1 MPYAKL
7 SLADYMRLSGR
18 RMGELVA
25 QGQVSPV
32 QLAECALHLAKAA
45 EPAINAYVAFLD
57 DYALTQAGER
67 EAEAKQ
73 GRLRGPL
80 HGVPIAIKDNFYLKG
95 FPVLKGSRT
104 TPADP
109 AAYDSPMVARML
121 EAGTVIIG
129 KTTMPEFGWKGTG
142 ISPLS
147 GVTRNPYNPAR
158 NSGGSSA
165 GSAATVAARA
175 VPIALGSDA
184 GGSIRIPAAFCGTV
198 GLKPT
203 LGRIPVYPGT
213 VTETLSH
220 VGPLCGSVE
229 DAALVLA
236 ATEGPEPRDPLSYGS
251 YPTDETARLE
261 RLERGQA
268 RIGVVQSPFGIAP
281 EPGVS
286 AAFASALEVLGR
298 SAVGSV
304 EAEIPAALPRA
315 IFEAFWVTGRGYGFV
330 DQVKNSRAIM
340 DAGLARCYD
349 LAQGYALPDYF
360 TAIDARRRF
369 IAAAFALFNNYDLL
383 VMPTMPLTA
392 FAADAEVPEGGEID
406 APLPWITWTPYTYPF
421 NISGQPAISI
431 PCGLAAN
438 GLPVGLQIVGQW
450 GCDRLV
456 LAFAAKCEDVLAAGP
471 GRLPLPGVLAEAVTS
486 S

>member
-1 MPYAKL
+1 MPYTKL
-7 SLADYMRLSGR
+7 SLADYVRLSGR

-25 QGQVSPV
+25 QGRVSPV
-32 QLAECALHLAKAA
+32 QLAECALHVARAA
-45 EPAINAYVAFLD
+45 EPAINAYVTFLD
-57 DYALTQAGER
+57 DYALVQAGER

-80 HGVPIAIKDNFYLKG
+80 HGVPIAIKDNFYLEG

-104 TPADP
+104 SPANP
-109 AAYDSPMVARML
+109 ATYDSPMVARML
-121 EAGTVIIG
+121 DAGAVIIG

-236 ATEGPEPRDPLSYGS
+236 AAEGPEPRDPLSYGS
-251 YPTDETARLE
+251 YPTDEASRLE

-268 RIGVVQSPFGIAP
+268 RVGVVQQPFGI
-281 EPGVS
+281 EPDSGVS
-286 AAFASALEVLGR
+286 VAFAAALDALER
-298 SAVGSV
+298 SAIECV
-304 EAEIPAALPRA
+304 EANVPATLPRA
-315 IFEAFWVTGRGYGFV
+315 IFETFWVTGRGYGFV
-330 DQVKNSRAIM
+330 DQVRNSRGVM
-340 DAGLARCYD
+340 DAGLVRCYD

-360 TAIDARRRF
+360 AAVDARRRF
-369 IAAAFALFNNYDLL
+369 IAAAFALFDDYDLL

-392 FAADAEVPEGGEID
+392 FAADAEVPDGGEID

-431 PCGLAAN
+431 PCGLAAD
-438 GLPVGLQIVGQW
+438 GLPVGLQIVGPW

-456 LAFAAKCEDVLAAGP
+456 LAFAARCENAITAGP
-471 GRLPLPGVLAEAVTS
+471 LPLPGVLDSVGV
-486 S
+486 

>member
-1 MPYAKL
+1 
-7 SLADYMRLSGR
+7 MRVASGQDSR
-18 RMGELVA
+18 T
-25 QGQVSPV
+25 P
-32 QLAECALHLAKAA
+32 
-45 EPAINAYVAFLD
+45 INAYVTFLEA
-57 DYALTQAGER
+57 YALAQASER
-67 EAEAKQ
+67 ESEAKQ

-104 TPADP
+104 SPADP
-109 AAYDSPMVARML
+109 ADYDSPMVARML
-121 EAGTVIIG
+121 AAGTVIIG

-142 ISPLS
+142 SSPLT
-147 GVTRNPYNPAR
+147 GVTRNPYDPAQ

-236 ATEGPEPRDPLSYGS
+236 VTEGPEPRDPLSFGS
-251 YPTDETARLE
+251 YPTDEAWRLE
-261 RLERGQA
+261 RLRQGRA
-268 RIGVVQSPFGIAP
+268 RVGVLRQPFGVAP
-281 EPGVS
+281 DSGVS
-286 AAFASALEVLGR
+286 VAFSATLDALAR
-298 SAVGSV
+298 LNV
-304 EAEIPAALPRA
+304 ERVDAEMPAALPRA

-330 DQVKNSRAIM
+330 EQVKHSRGMM

-349 LAQGYALPDYF
+349 LAQQYSLPDYF
-360 TAIDARRRF
+360 GAIDARRRF
-369 IAAAFALFNNYDLL
+369 IASAFALFNDYDLL

-392 FAADAEVPEGGEID
+392 FAADAEVPDGGEAD

-431 PCGLAAN
+431 PCGLAD
-438 GLPVGLQIVGQW
+438 GLPVGLQIVGPW

-456 LAFAAKCEDVLAAGP
+456 LTFAAQCEEAIAGGP
-471 GRLPLPGVLAEAVTS
+471 GRLPLPGVLDRAGLQ
-486 S
+486 